1 MSWSGP
7 SRAAAPSRRW
17 LSCARPR
24 GAGGTQGLT
33 VHRRWGRGHGGRR
46 RGGKGKRIYVQE
58 VIMLLREGLCVF
70 RTVSGTRSRSRYR
83 ARFMAIVG
91 FGRSLSFSPPLLLSL
106 FFSLPPLSNT
116 HKDRYIIT
124 SHFSLFLSFLT
135 YLSLFYKSISVF
147 ISLSI
152 DT

>member
-7 SRAAAPSRRW
+7 SRAAAPSRRR
-17 LSCARPR
+17 LSCARRGGR
-24 GAGGTQGLT
+24 GARRDLRSIDVGGGGTAAEGEEE
-33 VHRRWGRGHGGRR
+33 RE
-46 RGGKGKRIYVQE
+46 KGYMCRKSSCYCAKVCVSSELFLVRVLVV
-58 VIMLLREGLCVF
+58 VIELDLWPLSVL
-70 RTVSGTRSRSRYR
+70 V
-83 ARFMAIVG
+83 AL
-91 FGRSLSFSPPLLLSL
+91 SLSLPLSFSL